1 MNPLFTPAKD
11 DPGPGRTAAA
21 EGGTRPRVTTTTDG
35 TTPLPV
41 AGGRP
46 GIRKSLPPGTF
57 AVHGTNAETRWEALR
72 GEDYLT
78 PEHLFFVRN
87 RTTTPLIDAATWRLT
102 LWGTGLRA
110 GPVAFT
116 YRDLLEMPPETATAF
131 IECAGNGRRFYGE
144 QQNQKVSGTRWRLGA
159 VGVACWRGVRLAA
172 LLERAGMTAAAVA
185 LMPRGLDAEYVEGGE
200 NLGRVRRPLPVAKAL
215 DDVLVAY
222 EMNGRPLPPD
232 HGHPARLVVPGWVG
246 VASIK
251 WLGDIE
257 VSAEPLE
264 SPWSTRLYRMHGPG
278 LPPGGGPPLTR
289 IGVKSAFELTWPARL
304 EAGREHLLH
313 GRSWSG
319 NGQVVRVDVSDD
331 EGVSWRPARL
341 HGERHPSGW
350 VRWTFAWTPPSAGNH
365 RLLARAADETGAVQP
380 VRAAYNALGYGFDA
394 VARHPVVV
402 A

>member
-1 MNPLFTPAKD
+1 MTFTED
-11 DPGPGRTAAA
+11 GPGVRRGARRTAPEAA
-21 EGGTRPRVTTTTDG
+21 P
-35 TTPLPV
+35 P
-41 AGGRP
+41 P
-46 GIRKSLPPGTF
+46 GIRKPLPPRLF
-57 AVHGTNAETRWEALR
+57 DVHGTNAETRWEALR

-78 PEHLFFVRN
+78 PDDLFFVRN
-87 RTTTPLIDAATWRLT
+87 HTATPLIDAATWRLT
-102 LWGTGLRA
+102 LWGDALRG

-116 YRDLLEMPPETATAF
+116 YRDLLGMPAETLTAF
-131 IECAGNGRRFYGE
+131 IECAGNGRRLYGE
-144 QQNQKVSGTRWRLGA
+144 QQNQEVPGTPWRLGA
-159 VGVACWRGVRLAA
+159 VGVARWRGVRLAT
-172 LLERAGMTAAAVA
+172 LLERAGMSDGAVA
-185 LMPRGLDAEYVEGGE
+185 LMPRGLDADYVEAGE

-246 VASIK
+246 AASIK

-278 LPPGGGPPLTR
+278 HPPGGGPPLTR
-289 IGVKSAFELTWPARL
+289 MGVKSAFELRWPARF
-304 EAGREHLLH
+304 EAGREHLLR

-319 NGQVVRVDVSDD
+319 HGRVVRVEVSDD

-341 HGERHPSGW
+341 RDDRHPRGW
-350 VRWTFAWTPPSAGNH
+350 VRWTFPWTPREAGNL

-380 VRAAYNALGYGFDA
+380 DRAAYNLLGYRFDA
-394 VARHPVVV
+394 VVRHPVVV
-402 A
+402 T